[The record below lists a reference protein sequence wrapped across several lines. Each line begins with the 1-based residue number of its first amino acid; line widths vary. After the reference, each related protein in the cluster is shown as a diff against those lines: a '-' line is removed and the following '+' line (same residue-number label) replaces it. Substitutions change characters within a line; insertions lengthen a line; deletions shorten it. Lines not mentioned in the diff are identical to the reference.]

1 MWVELLIGGLGL
13 AIPAG
18 LVWRAYRTS
27 KELEQRLAVG
37 DATLLND
44 DRFTVDRVTLGPPGT
59 HLIEDVQFVV
69 VAPSSGQEGEHHG

>member
-1 MWVELLIGGLGL
+1 
-13 AIPAG
+13 
-18 LVWRAYRTS
+18 
-27 KELEQRLAVG
+27 
-37 DATLLND
+37 LND